1 MKGCGIR
8 RAEGIF
14 SWSEEKEEGQA
25 DHIRKA
31 LVLGISSE
39 SGSDS
44 KDPMNDSDWDWI
56 DSVWRWIF
64 LGVTR

>member
-1 MKGCGIR
+1 LKGCGIG

-14 SWSEEKEEGQA
+14 SWTEEKEEGQA
-25 DHIRKA
+25 DHICKA

-44 KDPMNDSDWDWI
+44 KDPTNDLDWDWLV
-56 DSVWRWIF
+56 SVWRRVL